1 MPKAKAKLPGATVT
15 NALDF
20 CPTDEF
26 WAVADKHMGQL
37 SEDNRNQLV
46 RIVYSYYSSVQFELN
61 AADLNMALK
70 RLQDIEKAA
79 NAFWQALMPGW
90 ESDPAREANHH
101 VEHLINQALARGG
114 RSFFLG
120 PPLIPDEERYVVPHS
135 DSDPES
141 ENPDDIQ
148 EWVRRDWCEQRL
160 RDFSVD
166 QMVHTMTAFVIACDQ
181 AAREMGSYSDGRYYR
196 PGESWERL
204 IKNLTFFWL
213 DLGMVVTAAKRS
225 DPDKPPSPFVAF
237 ASDLQA
243 QFPPDF
249 RRSTQS
255 LEALESN
262 LSKIVP
268 RAKEEWQDAK
278 RKERTS

>member
-20 CPTDEF
+20 YPTDEF
-26 WAVADKHMGQL
+26 WAVAEKHMGRL

-46 RIVYSYYSSVQFELN
+46 RIVYSYYSSVQFEMN
-61 AADLNMALK
+61 AADLDMAVK
-70 RLQDIEKAA
+70 RLQDIQKAA

-90 ESDPAREANHH
+90 GSDPAREANHH
-101 VEHLINQALARGG
+101 VEHLINQALVTGN

-120 PPLIPDEERYVVPHS
+120 PPSIPDEERYVVPC
-135 DSDPES
+135 SDPDLEP

-148 EWVRRDWCEQRL
+148 EWVKRDWVSQRL
-160 RDFSVD
+160 RDLSVD
-166 QMVHTMTAFVIACDQ
+166 QIAHTMTMFVVACDD
-181 AAREMGSYSDGRYYR
+181 AARQMNSYREMQYYW

-213 DLGMVVTAAKRS
+213 GLGMEVTAAKRN
-225 DPDKPPSPFVAF
+225 DPTKAPSPFVAF
-237 ASDLQA
+237 VFDLQA
-243 QFPPDF
+243 QFPSDF

-255 LEALESN
+255 LEALSGN
-262 LSKIVP
+262 LAKIVS
-268 RAKEEWQDAK
+268 RVRKEWQDAK
-278 RKERTS
+278 RKERTA